1 MIWKTKVEQQLAE
14 ITNKLNDLQASRE
27 CTTFSPPSERW
38 KDWIESTNLDN
49 IQEDAFATW
58 IGNPELLNVPPEVIP
73 EDFNTAIPTQP
84 PNEELTKKR

>member
-1 MIWKTKVEQQLAE
+1 MIWKTKVEQQLVE

-27 CTTFSPPSERW
+27 CTTFSPSERW

-58 IGNPELLNVPPEVIP
+58 IGNPELLNVPQEVIP
-73 EDFNTAIPTQP
+73 EDPNTAITTQP
-84 PNEELTKKR
+84 PNDELTKKR